1 MRQIKSFVR
10 FRTPARRGNAL
21 MRSVNGFLLA
31 AIVGTDLAG
40 CMTTS
45 HFMQAKSQ
53 TARKDI
59 FSEAD
64 EKGAIPNGYADL
76 EIRTSIKTHV
86 QGYYPLESKDSVHG
100 KKGYPFV
107 LNIDGQAIVWKV
119 DGQEETLP
127 AYFENGGRNPEGG
140 TGVRYVIQKK
150 IRLAAGAHRL
160 YFGLPAEDHYRE
172 FDVTLT
178 AGGTYALTFEPVYK
192 QRIPGLQRIPNV
204 RSFANGFDRYEKVW
218 TEIRPE
224 PEGRTGPQ

>member
-31 AIVGTDLAG
+31 AIVGTVLAG

-45 HFMQAKSQ
+45 QFMQAKSQ
-53 TARKDI
+53 TERTDV
-59 FSEAD
+59 FSEIGGK
-64 EKGAIPNGYADL
+64 EAIPKRYAAL
-76 EIRTSIKTHV
+76 EIKATIKTHTE
-86 QGYYPLESKDSVHG
+86 GFYLLESKDSLHG

-119 DGQEETLP
+119 DGREETLLT
-127 AYFENGGRNPEGG
+127 YFEKGGRNPEGG

-160 YFGLPAEDHYRE
+160 YFGLPAEDYYRE

-178 AGGTYALTFEPVYK
+178 AGGTHVLTFEPVYK
-192 QRIPGLQRIPNV
+192 QRIPGLQRIPDI
-204 RSFANGFDRYEKVW
+204 RSFTNGFDRYEKV
-218 TEIRPE
+218 
-224 PEGRTGPQ
+224 